1 MIGNESADDCFV
13 DILDRPV
20 FRTQPIP
27 EMEDAG
33 DITANAF
40 GLIAPCFEV
49 LAIVL
54 DDRCENV
61 GRIVRAELKSER
73 LAMLI
78 SSLVEIIL
86 KLRIMCSRQEKRRAE
101 RPALWRIGR
110 LSKCQLS
117 IISNGS

>member
-1 MIGNESADDCFV
+1 MIGNEAADDCFV
-13 DILDRPV
+13 DILDRPI

-27 EMEDAG
+27 KMEDAR

-61 GRIVRAELKSER
+61 GRIVRAELKSEEVWPC
-73 LAMLI
+73 LI
-78 SSLVEIIL
+78 SSLVGDQSE
-86 KLRIMCSRQEKRRAE
+86 AE
-101 RPALWRIGR
+101 DYVQSTGDAPG
-110 LSKCQLS
+110 
-117 IISNGS
+117 

>member
-1 MIGNESADDCFV
+1 MNRAWTGAVGQMIGNEAADDCFV

-27 EMEDAG
+27 EMEDAR
-33 DITANAF
+33 DVTANAF

-73 LAMLI
+73 CGHA
-78 SSLVEIIL
+78 
-86 KLRIMCSRQEKRRAE
+86 
-101 RPALWRIGR
+101 
-110 LSKCQLS
+110 
-117 IISNGS
+117 